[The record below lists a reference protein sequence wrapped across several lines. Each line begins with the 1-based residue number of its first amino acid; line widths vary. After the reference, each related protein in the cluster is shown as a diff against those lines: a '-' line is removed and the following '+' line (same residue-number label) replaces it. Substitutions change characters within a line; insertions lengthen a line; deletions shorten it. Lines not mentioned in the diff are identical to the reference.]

1 LAKEA
6 EPGLTGDDQGR
17 WLETLASDQGNFRAA
32 LTWALAHDPNLA
44 LSLAGALWR
53 FWYRAGR
60 ADGRPGFSRARA
72 GERASD
78 SSARAKAL
86 AGAAGLMVIQTELA
100 QASELAGESARIYE
114 QLGDQEGMSTALN
127 LMGSIAYHRGRYDEA
142 TAFIEQSL
150 DAKRELGDDWGVSV
164 GLLTSACS

>member
-1 LAKEA
+1 
-6 EPGLTGDDQGR
+6 
-17 WLETLASDQGNFRAA
+17 
-32 LTWALAHDPNLA
+32 
-44 LSLAGALWR
+44 
-53 FWYRAGR
+53 
-60 ADGRPGFSRARA
+60 
-72 GERASD
+72 
-78 SSARAKAL
+78 
-86 AGAAGLMVIQTELA
+86 MVIQTELA